1 MQTNSCN
8 HSVRS
13 HPEKKQTVSDLIVR
27 FLKIL
32 DIHHIFGIPG
42 AHILPVY
49 DSLFNS
55 AIIPVLAKH
64 EQGAAFMAGGYAKA
78 SGRIGACIT
87 TAGPGATN
95 LATGLANAYADKTP
109 VLAITGETPTYS
121 FGKGALQES
130 SGQGG
135 SIDQHSFFQGIT
147 SYHRVVERTDYLDQ
161 VFRKAYSILTSPN
174 PGPVLLSFPYNILK
188 EEVASAGDF
197 LLNIKQ
203 NYSGVKRQTDV
214 FSADIIP
221 EFIRK
226 SKRPVIIAGYGALV
240 SGANEELSKF
250 SKSLGIPVATSLK
263 GRGLL
268 PETSEL
274 SLGVLG
280 VTSRELA
287 LRYIEDEADLLILA
301 GISFGERTS
310 YNWKSSIFEGKT
322 VIRLDNNPD
331 QLQSVITATL
341 PVCGDVRT
349 VFERLNLGLDKVTP
363 QQKKDTSVVA
373 QYKQRYPDPNIREDD
388 FVLIKEFLTRLD
400 SKIGND
406 ALIFDDNI
414 IYMQNFVT
422 ISKAGRYFP
431 NSGISSLGQSIPA
444 AIGAQLASPN
454 RPVVALLGDGGFQM
468 CCMEIMTAVNH
479 SVPLT
484 VVLLNNSSL
493 GLVRKNQHYNY
504 QDRFIS
510 CDFVNPDYELLARSF
525 GINHWRVTSQEDI
538 DHVLDE
544 AKFDN
549 GINLIEVIMYKNNF
563 PNYSSGR

>member
-188 EEVASAGDF
+188 EEVVSAGDF

-203 NYSGVKRQTDV
+203 NSSGVKRQTDV
-214 FSADIIP
+214 VSADIIP
-221 EFIRK
+221 EFILK

-322 VIRLDNNPD
+322 VIRLDSNPD

-349 VFERLNLGLDKVTP
+349 VFERLNLGLDKSP
-363 QQKKDTSVVA
+363 QQKKDTSIVA

-388 FVLIKEFLTRLD
+388 FVLVKEFLTRLD

-431 NSGISSLGQSIPA
+431 NSGISSLGQSVPA
-444 AIGAQLASPN
+444 AIGAQLASPR

-484 VVLLNNSSL
+484 VILLNNSSL

-504 QDRFIS
+504 HDRFIS